1 MSTESF
7 AASPTLDA
15 TDKTVPK
22 DAFQK
27 AVQPGQSNIGKLLKF
42 PSNIDEVGYWVAFN
56 AAEAKLFKAE
66 EFTKSEIRSTI
77 ILPMPGNI
85 GTTYAQKYN
94 TEAIGIKGSLGAG
107 ASGVLSSGSVS
118 SIVNKMSSITKGDV
132 ADATN
137 TLAFE
142 FVEGATSAVGLGNAF
157 KGAVAAQGI
166 SKNPYMA
173 VMYDQPNLRE
183 HQFQWKLIARSKADS
198 KVLTDIVHAF
208 KWYSSPGVNQKN
220 PHFLDYPEQFDI
232 DFKQG
237 THLHNIGPSV
247 LTSFNVQYHAEGK
260 PLYYNISATE
270 KAPVSISINASFQ
283 ETTIVTKQTIDT
295 FGR

>member
-7 AASPTLDA
+7 ASFPTLDA

-27 AVQPGQSNIGKLLKF
+27 SVQPGQSNIGKLLKF

-66 EFTKSEIRSTI
+66 EFSKSEIRSTI
-77 ILPMPGNI
+77 GV
-85 GTTYAQKYN
+85 
-94 TEAIGIKGSLGAG
+94 KGALGAG

-142 FVEGATSAVGLGNAF
+142 FVEGATSAAGLGNAF

-208 KWYSSPGVNQKN
+208 KWYSAPGVNQRN